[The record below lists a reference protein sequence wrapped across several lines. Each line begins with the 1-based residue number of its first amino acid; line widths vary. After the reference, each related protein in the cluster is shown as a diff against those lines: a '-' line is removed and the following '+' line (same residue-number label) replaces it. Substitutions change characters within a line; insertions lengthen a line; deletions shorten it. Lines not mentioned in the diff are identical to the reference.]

1 MRIARRRFL
10 SALGVGAAAAGG
22 SLPLGALSNV
32 LEPSRTRQAGGPA
45 RLDSNENAYGPS
57 PAVTSAIQAALSE
70 VNRYPF
76 HEFERL
82 MKQIS
87 DLHQVAPEQ
96 VLIGCGSTE
105 VLRAAAAAFLG
116 PGKKLVQASP
126 TFELLAMFAK
136 SIGAEVLSLPLTAG
150 FAHDVD
156 AMAARFDKS
165 VGLVYIC
172 NPNNPTGSLTPR
184 QDIERLIS
192 HLPAE
197 AHILIDEAYH
207 HFVGDS
213 PLYASFIEH
222 PVKDDRVIV
231 TRTFSKIYGL
241 AGLRLGYGVA
251 TQPAI
256 DRIGDFTVAGNENIV
271 VLAAAQAAL
280 RDVAGVR
287 DFYLRNLKEKQAFV
301 REAGKRG
308 RKVIPSY
315 ANFVMMETGRPAKTV
330 IAHCRQN
337 GVLIGRPFPP
347 MDNYVRVSLGTEDEM
362 VRFWQAWDRLPS

>member
-1 MRIARRRFL
+1 MQISRRRFL
-10 SALGVGAAAAGG
+10 SALGVGAAAGS
-22 SLPLGALSNV
+22 SLPLSAWATF
-32 LEPSRTRQAGGPA
+32 LEPSRTRQPGGPA

-57 PAVTSAIQAALSE
+57 PAVNAAIQAALSE

-76 HEFERL
+76 HEFELL

-87 DLHQVAPEQ
+87 GLHQVAPEQ
-96 VLIGCGSTE
+96 ILVGCGSTE
-105 VLRAAAAAFLG
+105 VLRAAAAAFLA

-126 TFELLAMFAK
+126 TFELLSMFAGPLG
-136 SIGAEVLSLPLTAG
+136 SEVVSLPLTAD

-156 AMAARFDKS
+156 AMAAKLDNS

-184 QDIERLIS
+184 KDIERLIS
-192 HLPAE
+192 KLPAE

-241 AGLRLGYGVA
+241 AGLRLGYGVS
-251 TQPAI
+251 TQSTI
-256 DRIGDFTVAGNENIV
+256 DRMGNFTVAGNENIV

-280 RDVAGVR
+280 RDAAGVR
-287 DFYLRNLKEKQAFV
+287 DFFTRNSKDRQTFV
-301 REAGKRG
+301 REAEKRG
-308 RKVIPSY
+308 RRVIPSY
-315 ANFVMMETGRPAKTV
+315 ANFVMMETGRPAKSV
-330 IAHCRQN
+330 IDHCREN

-347 MDNYVRVSLGTEDEM
+347 MDNYVRISLGTEAEM